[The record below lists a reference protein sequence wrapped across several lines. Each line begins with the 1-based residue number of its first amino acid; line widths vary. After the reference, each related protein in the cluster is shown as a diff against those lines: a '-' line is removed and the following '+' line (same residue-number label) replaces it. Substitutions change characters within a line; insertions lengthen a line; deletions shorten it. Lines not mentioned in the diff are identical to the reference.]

1 MMADTLDQA
10 QIPVQ
15 VLQGQGSGPDAHVLS
30 NSSRV
35 VAGWC
40 AKEMGT
46 DEIMRRAAWG
56 FKG

>member
-1 MMADTLDQA
+1 MADALNQA

-15 VLQGQGSGPDAHVLS
+15 VLQGQGSGPEAHVLS

-40 AKEMGT
+40 AKEMDT
-46 DEIMRRAAWG
+46 DEIVRRAARG
-56 FKG
+56 LKG